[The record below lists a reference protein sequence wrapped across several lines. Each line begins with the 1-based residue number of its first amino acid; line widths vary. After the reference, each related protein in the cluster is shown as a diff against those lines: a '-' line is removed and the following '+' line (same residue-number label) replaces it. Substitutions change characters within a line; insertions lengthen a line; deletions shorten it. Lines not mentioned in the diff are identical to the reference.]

1 MIYHHRGKKL
11 KIVKKMRSLSSDL
24 ILNRMM
30 ALHPKVIDLT
40 LDRVWSLLE
49 ALGNPQNN
57 LPKVIHIAGTNGKG
71 STLSMLR
78 AGLNEIGLKT
88 HAYTSPHLVRFH
100 ERIQLHD
107 NFINENALTEI
118 LDECYSANKNRPITY
133 FEITTCAAI
142 LAMSRKKADYVL
154 LEVGL
159 GGRLDATNVIARPA
173 LTIITPVSLDHE
185 QFLGN
190 TIRQIAGEKAGII
203 KPFCPVVIGK
213 QNKDALEVITE
224 KAFEQKA
231 PILAEGRE
239 WHIKEAANSILYKDE
254 NKMMELPKPNLLGTH
269 QIQNAGIAIAAL
281 THLIEKKEAFYG
293 AVSKAKWPARMQK
306 LSTGPILKALGHSD
320 VWLDGGHNPAA
331 GKALASYLSNHN
343 KKPTVL
349 ICGMLKT
356 KDVAGYLSPF
366 SNLVEFLA
374 AVSIPNEQNTLSA
387 GETAKHANDLGIKS
401 KSFRSVSEG
410 IQFVANQFPNCQVL
424 ICGSLYLA
432 GHILRENQ

>member
-1 MIYHHRGKKL
+1 
-11 KIVKKMRSLSSDL
+11 MRSLSSDF
-24 ILNRMM
+24 ILKRMM
-30 ALHPKVIDLT
+30 ALHPKFIDLT

-107 NFINENALTEI
+107 NFIDENALTEI

-190 TIRQIAGEKAGII
+190 TIKQIAGEKAGII

-239 WHIKEAANSILYKDE
+239 WHINEAANSILYKDE

-306 LSTGPILKALGHSD
+306 LSTGPILKVLGHSD

>member
-1 MIYHHRGKKL
+1 
-11 KIVKKMRSLSSDL
+11 
-24 ILNRMM
+24 
-30 ALHPKVIDLT
+30 
-40 LDRVWSLLE
+40 
-49 ALGNPQNN
+49 
-57 LPKVIHIAGTNGKG
+57 
-71 STLSMLR
+71 
-78 AGLNEIGLKT
+78 
-88 HAYTSPHLVRFH
+88 
-100 ERIQLHD
+100 
-107 NFINENALTEI
+107 
-118 LDECYSANKNRPITY
+118 
-133 FEITTCAAI
+133 
-142 LAMSRKKADYVL
+142 MSRKKADYVL

-190 TIRQIAGEKAGII
+190 TIKQIAGEKAGII

-269 QIQNAGIAIAAL
+269 QVQNAGIAIAAL

-331 GKALASYLSNHN
+331 GKALASHLSNHN

-387 GETAKHANDLGIKS
+387 GKTAKHANDLGIKS
-401 KSFRSVSEG
+401 KSFRSISEG
-410 IQFVANQFPNCQVL
+410 IQFVANEFPNCQVL

>member
-1 MIYHHRGKKL
+1 MKN
-11 KIVKKMRSLSSDL
+11 LSSDF

-30 ALHPKVIDLT
+30 TLHPKVIDLT
-40 LDRVWSLLE
+40 LDRVWCLLE

-78 AGLNEIGLKT
+78 AGLNQIGLKT

-100 ERIQLHD
+100 ERIQLND
-107 NFINENALTEI
+107 NFIDENDLTKI
-118 LDECYSANKNRPITY
+118 LDECYSANNDRPITY

-142 LAMSRKKADYVL
+142 LAMSRKHADYVL

-159 GGRLDATNVIARPA
+159 GGRLDATNVIAHPA
-173 LTIITPVSLDHE
+173 LTVITPVSIDHE
-185 QFLGN
+185 QFLGT
-190 TIRQIAGEKAGII
+190 TIRKIAGEKAGII
-203 KPFCPVVIGK
+203 KPFCPVIIGK
-213 QNKDALEVITE
+213 QDKEALEIITE
-224 KAFEQKA
+224 KAKEKKA
-231 PILAEGRE
+231 PMLTEGQQWR
-239 WHIKEAANSILYKDE
+239 IKQTGNSILYHDH
-254 NKMMELPKPNLLGTH
+254 NTRIELPLPNLLGTH

-281 THLIEKKEAFYG
+281 TQLTEKKEAFHG

-306 LSTGPILKALGHSD
+306 LRTGPIVATLGHSD

-331 GKALASYLSNHN
+331 GKALANYLSTQN

-349 ICGMLKT
+349 ICGMLRT
-356 KDVAGYLSPF
+356 KDVAGYLSPL
-366 SNLVEFLA
+366 SNLVKFLA

-387 GETAKHANDLGIKS
+387 DETAKSADELGINS
-401 KSFRSVSEG
+401 KSFTSISEG
-410 IQFVANQFPNCQVL
+410 VRFVANQFPNCQVL

-432 GHILRENQ
+432 GQILRENQ

>member
-1 MIYHHRGKKL
+1 MKNLG
-11 KIVKKMRSLSSDL
+11 SDF

-40 LDRVWSLLE
+40 LDRVWSLLDS
-49 ALGNPQNN
+49 LGNPQNN

-100 ERIQLHD
+100 ERIQLNN
-107 NFINENALTEI
+107 NFIDENDLTDI

-142 LAMSRKKADYVL
+142 LAMSRKHADYVL

-159 GGRLDATNVIARPA
+159 GGRLDATNVISRPA
-173 LTIITPVSLDHE
+173 LTIITPVSVDHE

-190 TIRQIAGEKAGII
+190 TIKQIAGEKAGII

-213 QNKDALEVITE
+213 QNKEALEVITE
-224 KAFEQKA
+224 KALEQKA
-231 PILAEGRE
+231 PILAEGRQ
-239 WHIKEAANSILYKDE
+239 WHIKEVTNSISYQDQK
-254 NKMMELPKPNLLGTH
+254 KMMDLPKPNLLGPH

-281 THLIEKKEAFYG
+281 TQLTEKKEAFYG

-306 LSTGPILKALGHSD
+306 LSTGPILNALGHSD

-331 GKALASYLSNHN
+331 GKALASYLSNQN

-366 SNLVEFLA
+366 LNLVEFLA
-374 AVSIPNEQNTLSA
+374 AVSIPNEQNTLTA
-387 GETAKHANDLGIKS
+387 DETAKHANELGIKS
-401 KSFRSVSEG
+401 KSFRSISEG
-410 IQFVANQFPNCQVL
+410 VQFVANQFPNYQVL

-432 GHILRENQ
+432 GHILSENQ

>member
-1 MIYHHRGKKL
+1 
-11 KIVKKMRSLSSDL
+11 MRNLGSDF

-40 LDRVWSLLE
+40 LDRVWYLLNS
-49 ALGNPQNN
+49 LGNPQNN

-78 AGLNEIGLKT
+78 AGLNEIGLET

-100 ERIQLHD
+100 ERIQLNN
-107 NFINENALTEI
+107 NFIDENDLTEI
-118 LDECYSANKNRPITY
+118 LDECYSANKDRPITY

-142 LAMSRKKADYVL
+142 LAMSRKHADYVL

-173 LTIITPVSLDHE
+173 LTIITPVSVDHE

-190 TIRQIAGEKAGII
+190 TIKQIAGEKAGII

-213 QNKDALEVITE
+213 QDSDALEVITA
-224 KAFEQKA
+224 KALEQKA
-231 PILAEGRE
+231 PILAEGQQ
-239 WHIKEAANSILYKDE
+239 WHIEELANIILYQDQ
-254 NKMMELPKPNLLGTH
+254 NNMMKLPKPNLLGTH

-281 THLIEKKEAFYG
+281 THLTEKKEAFYG
-293 AVSKAKWPARMQK
+293 AVSKAKWPARIQK
-306 LSTGPILKALGHSD
+306 LSAGPILNALGHSD
-320 VWLDGGHNPAA
+320 VLLDGGHNPAA
-331 GKALASYLSNHN
+331 GEALASYLSTQN

-366 SNLVEFLA
+366 SKLVKFLA
-374 AVSIPNEQNTLSA
+374 AVSIPDEQNTLPA
-387 GETAKHANDLGIKS
+387 EITAQHANELGIKS
-401 KSFRSVSEG
+401 KSFTSISEG

-432 GHILRENQ
+432 GHILSENQ

>member
-1 MIYHHRGKKL
+1 MKN
-11 KIVKKMRSLSSDL
+11 LSSDF

-40 LDRVWSLLE
+40 LDRVWCLLDS
-49 ALGNPQNN
+49 LGNPQNN

-100 ERIQLHD
+100 ERIQLGN
-107 NFINENALTEI
+107 NFIDENDLTEI
-118 LDECYSANKNRPITY
+118 LDECYSANKDRPITY

-142 LAMSRKKADYVL
+142 LAMSRKHADYVL

-159 GGRLDATNVIARPA
+159 GGRLDATNVVTSPT
-173 LTIITPVSLDHE
+173 LTIITPVSVDHE

-190 TIRQIAGEKAGII
+190 TIKKIAVEKAGII
-203 KPFCPVVIGK
+203 KPFCPIIVGK
-213 QNKDALEVITE
+213 QDKDALKVITE
-224 KAFEQKA
+224 KALEQKA
-231 PILAEGRE
+231 PILAEGNQ
-239 WHIKEAANSILYKDE
+239 WHVKEAANSILYQDQ
-254 NKMMELPKPNLLGTH
+254 NIMIELPRPNLLGTH
-269 QIQNAGIAIAAL
+269 QIQNAGIALAAL
-281 THLIEKKEAFYG
+281 TQLTEKKEAFYG

-306 LSTGPILKALGHSD
+306 LSTGPILNTLGHSD

-331 GKALASYLSNHN
+331 GKALASYLSTQN

-356 KDVAGYLSPF
+356 KDAAGYLSPL
-366 SNLVEFLA
+366 SNFVKFLA
-374 AVSIPNEQNTLSA
+374 AVSIPNEQNTLPA
-387 GETAKHANDLGIKS
+387 DETAKKANELGIKS
-401 KSFRSVSEG
+401 KSFTSISEG
-410 IQFVANQFPNCQVL
+410 VRFIADQFPNCQVL

-432 GHILRENQ
+432 GQILRENQ

>member
-1 MIYHHRGKKL
+1 
-11 KIVKKMRSLSSDL
+11 MRNLSSDF

-30 ALHPKVIDLT
+30 DLHPKVIDLT

-107 NFINENALTEI
+107 NFIDENTLTEI
-118 LDECYSANKNRPITY
+118 LDECYLANKNRPITY

-190 TIRQIAGEKAGII
+190 TIKQIAGEKAGII

-306 LSTGPILKALGHSD
+306 LSTGPILKVLGHSD

-387 GETAKHANDLGIKS
+387 GETAKYANDLGIKS
-401 KSFRSVSEG
+401 RSFRSISEG
-410 IQFVANQFPNCQVL
+410 IQFVANHFPNCQVL

-432 GHILRENQ
+432 GHILRKNG

>member
-1 MIYHHRGKKL
+1 
-11 KIVKKMRSLSSDL
+11 MRNLSSDF

-30 ALHPKVIDLT
+30 TLHPKVIDLT

-78 AGLNEIGLKT
+78 AGLNQIGLKT

-100 ERIQLHD
+100 ERIQLND
-107 NFINENALTEI
+107 NFIDENDLTEI
-118 LDECYSANKNRPITY
+118 LNECYSANKERPITY

-142 LAMSRKKADYVL
+142 LAMSRKHADYVL

-159 GGRLDATNVIARPA
+159 GGRLDATNVIAHPA
-173 LTIITPVSLDHE
+173 LTVITPVSIDHE

-190 TIRQIAGEKAGII
+190 TVKKIAAEKAGII
-203 KPFCPVVIGK
+203 KPFCPIIIGK
-213 QNKDALEVITE
+213 QDKNALQVITE
-224 KAFEQKA
+224 KALEQKA
-231 PILAEGRE
+231 PILAEGQQWR
-239 WHIKEAANSILYKDE
+239 IKQTGDNILYEDQTTTI
-254 NKMMELPKPNLLGTH
+254 ELPLPNLLGTH

-281 THLIEKKEAFYG
+281 TQLTGRKEAFYG

-306 LSTGPILKALGHSD
+306 LSTGPILATLGHSD

-331 GKALASYLSNHN
+331 GKALANYLSTQN
-343 KKPTVL
+343 KKQIVL

-356 KDVAGYLSPF
+356 KDVAGYLSPL
-366 SNLVEFLA
+366 SSLVKFLA
-374 AVSIPNEQNTLSA
+374 AVCIPNEQNTLTA
-387 GETAKHANDLGIKS
+387 EETAKSANELGINS
-401 KSFRSVSEG
+401 KSFTSISEG
-410 IQFVANQFPNCQVL
+410 VQFVANQFPDCRVL

-432 GHILRENQ
+432 GQILGENQ

>member
-1 MIYHHRGKKL
+1 MKN
-11 KIVKKMRSLSSDL
+11 LSSDF

-30 ALHPKVIDLT
+30 TLHPKVIDLT
-40 LDRVWSLLE
+40 LDRVWCLLE

-78 AGLNEIGLKT
+78 AGLNQIGLKT

-100 ERIQLHD
+100 ERIQLND
-107 NFINENALTEI
+107 NFIDENDLTKI
-118 LDECYSANKNRPITY
+118 LDECYSANNDRPITY

-142 LAMSRKKADYVL
+142 LAMSRKHADYVL

-159 GGRLDATNVIARPA
+159 GGRLDATNVIAHPA
-173 LTIITPVSLDHE
+173 LTVITPVSIDHE
-185 QFLGN
+185 QFLGT
-190 TIRQIAGEKAGII
+190 TIKKIAGEKAGII
-203 KPFCPVVIGK
+203 KPFCPVIIGK
-213 QNKDALEVITE
+213 QDKEALEIITE
-224 KAFEQKA
+224 KAKEKKA
-231 PILAEGRE
+231 PMLTEGQQWR
-239 WHIKEAANSILYKDE
+239 IKQTGNSILYHDH
-254 NKMMELPKPNLLGTH
+254 NTRIELPLPNLLGTH

-281 THLIEKKEAFYG
+281 TQLTEKKEAFHG

-306 LSTGPILKALGHSD
+306 LRTGPILATLGHSD

-331 GKALASYLSNHN
+331 GKALANYLSTQN

-349 ICGMLKT
+349 ICGMLRT
-356 KDVAGYLSPF
+356 KDVAGYLSPL
-366 SNLVEFLA
+366 SNLVKFLA

-387 GETAKHANDLGIKS
+387 DETAKSADELGINS
-401 KSFRSVSEG
+401 KSFTSISEG
-410 IQFVANQFPNCQVL
+410 VQFVANQFPNCQVL

-432 GHILRENQ
+432 GQILRENQ

>member
-1 MIYHHRGKKL
+1 
-11 KIVKKMRSLSSDL
+11 MRSLSSDF

-100 ERIQLHD
+100 ERIQLND
-107 NFINENALTEI
+107 NFINENDLTEI

-173 LTIITPVSLDHE
+173 LTIITPVSVDHE

-190 TIRQIAGEKAGII
+190 TIKQIAGEKAGII

-224 KAFEQKA
+224 KALEQKA
-231 PILAEGRE
+231 PILAEGRQ
-239 WHIKEAANSILYKDE
+239 WHIKELANSISYQDQ
-254 NKMMELPKPNLLGTH
+254 NTMMDLPKPNLLGAH

-281 THLIEKKEAFYG
+281 AQLVEKKEAFYG
-293 AVSKAKWPARMQK
+293 AVSKAK
-306 LSTGPILKALGHSD
+306 
-320 VWLDGGHNPAA
+320 
-331 GKALASYLSNHN
+331 
-343 KKPTVL
+343 
-349 ICGMLKT
+349 
-356 KDVAGYLSPF
+356 
-366 SNLVEFLA
+366 
-374 AVSIPNEQNTLSA
+374 
-387 GETAKHANDLGIKS
+387 
-401 KSFRSVSEG
+401 
-410 IQFVANQFPNCQVL
+410 
-424 ICGSLYLA
+424 
-432 GHILRENQ
+432 

>member
-1 MIYHHRGKKL
+1 
-11 KIVKKMRSLSSDL
+11 MRNLSSDF

-30 ALHPKVIDLT
+30 TLHPKVIDLT

-78 AGLNEIGLKT
+78 AGLNQIGLKT

-100 ERIQLHD
+100 ERIQLND
-107 NFINENALTEI
+107 NFIDENDLTEI
-118 LDECYSANKNRPITY
+118 LNECYSANKDRPITY

-142 LAMSRKKADYVL
+142 LAMSRKHADYVL

-159 GGRLDATNVIARPA
+159 GGRLDATNVIAHPA
-173 LTIITPVSLDHE
+173 LTVITPVSIDHE

-190 TIRQIAGEKAGII
+190 TVKKIAAEKAGII
-203 KPFCPVVIGK
+203 KPFCPIIIGK
-213 QNKDALEVITE
+213 QDKNALQVITE
-224 KAFEQKA
+224 KALEQKA
-231 PILAEGRE
+231 PILAEGQQWR
-239 WHIKEAANSILYKDE
+239 IKQTGDNILYEDQTTTI
-254 NKMMELPKPNLLGTH
+254 ELPLPNLLGTH

-281 THLIEKKEAFYG
+281 TQLTGRKEAFYG

-306 LSTGPILKALGHSD
+306 LSTGPILATLGHSD

-331 GKALASYLSNHN
+331 GKALASYLSKQNN
-343 KKPTVL
+343 RPTVL
-349 ICGMLKT
+349 ICGLLKT
-356 KDVAGYLSPF
+356 KDATGYLSPL
-366 SNLVEFLA
+366 SNLVKFLA
-374 AVSIPNEQNTLSA
+374 AVSIPNEQNTLTA
-387 GETAKHANDLGIKS
+387 EETAKSANELGINS
-401 KSFRSVSEG
+401 KSFTSISEG
-410 IQFVANQFPNCQVL
+410 VQFVANQFPDCRVL

-432 GHILRENQ
+432 GQILGENQ